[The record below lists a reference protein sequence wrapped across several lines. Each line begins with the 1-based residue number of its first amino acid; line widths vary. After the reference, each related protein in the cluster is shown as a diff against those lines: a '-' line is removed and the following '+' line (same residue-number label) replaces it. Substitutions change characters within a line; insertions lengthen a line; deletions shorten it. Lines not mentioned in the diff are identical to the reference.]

1 MDTIWKKIRQKSN
14 LPKSM
19 VADKLGISEEK
30 YDEIEN
36 GERELPRQYID
47 KLMKIKYDNKENKIE
62 FEVETAKAIEF
73 IQNTDWEK
81 LETEFNYPTTQDL
94 CKAMNIGVSTYYNI
108 KHTPDVVAPKT
119 KIKVYKFFMDPL
131 NKYVNKN
138 KDKDKWLV
146 KFNDDGSLDVDWL
159 LKTFGVTQLKL
170 CEMLNINKTC
180 VSQWKTKKQ
189 MPCDET
195 MAKLNILLQEKLS
208 GCPVETNKT
217 DTLEEEIV
225 VENVE
230 QTDIPE
236 THEEEIG
243 ELEGASHA
251 RHEDIYTTDADICEE
266 IIMEDKDYK
275 IKELSEEIENLK
287 RTIRCYEKL
296 IERL

>member
-14 LPKSM
+14 LPKNM
-19 VADKLGISEEK
+19 VANKLGISEEK
-30 YDEIEN
+30 YDEIER

-47 KLMKIKYDNKENKIE
+47 KLMKIKYENKENKIE
-62 FEVETAKAIEF
+62 FEIETAKANEF

-81 LETEFNYPTTQDL
+81 LENEFNYPTAQDL
-94 CKAMNIGVSTYYNI
+94 CKAMNIGVSTYYNV

-138 KDKDKWLV
+138 KDKGLV

-159 LKTFGVTQLKL
+159 LKTFGVTQVKL

-180 VSQWKTKKQ
+180 ISQWKTKKQ

-195 MAKLNILLQEKLS
+195 MKKLNLLLQEKLS
-208 GCPVETNKT
+208 GCPLETNKT
-217 DTLEEEIV
+217 DTLDEENI
-225 VENVE
+225 VENIE

-243 ELEGASHA
+243 ELGCACDVHN
-251 RHEDIYTTDADICEE
+251 EDIYTTNTDICEE